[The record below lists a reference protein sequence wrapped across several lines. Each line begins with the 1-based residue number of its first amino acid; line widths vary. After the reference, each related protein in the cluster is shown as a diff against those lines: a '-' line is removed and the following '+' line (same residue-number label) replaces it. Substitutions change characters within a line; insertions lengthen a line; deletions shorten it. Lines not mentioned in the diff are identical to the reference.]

1 MKSLLIL
8 LSMFYFCFTDE
19 ATEIKVLSNLFR
31 FKTASKWQGL
41 FLNKI
46 QVTSKARL
54 LPSHFSDGNVL

>member
-1 MKSLLIL
+1 
-8 LSMFYFCFTDE
+8 MFYFCFTDE

-46 QVTSKARL
+46 QVIKTDQDNNYYR
-54 LPSHFSDGNVL
+54 

>member
-1 MKSLLIL
+1 
-8 LSMFYFCFTDE
+8 MFYFCFTDE
-19 ATEIKVLSNLFR
+19 ATELKVLSNLFR
-31 FKTASKWQGL
+31 FKTATKWQGL